1 MENIRCEMLTDSNS
15 ELWNKYFGLS
25 QEISRK
31 HYSSGYMPGK
41 TVQKFKEQ
49 ILNNSV
55 NLSLHRD
62 FVVFEND
69 KPAAWFDLSNVESD
83 LYFGFDVLHD
93 EVPENIMRTLL
104 TRLYAELKESGFKYA
119 VNYTF
124 REPMIDAFK
133 RTGAEINEE
142 MQISRLERK
151 DMDVSYFKKI
161 TDNEEL
167 NKLRLEFYEE
177 IPDVLLNRFIEFS
190 QSMISEIGV
199 LNPYEPKMYPLTA
212 ESWKK
217 NLKNFGNKVIAVFLF
232 GDEKE
237 IAGLSWV
244 ISYPESISTVQHN
257 GGLTAVA
264 PKYRGKGIAKYL
276 KAKIYLKLLEE
287 NKEFKYITTDTM
299 TWNKYMYRINED
311 LGFKSYRKGCSF
323 KLTADFLK
331 NYLGR

>member
-1 MENIRCEMLTDSNS
+1 MLTDSNS

-31 HYSSGYMPGK
+31 HYSSGYMPGI

-49 ILNNSV
+49 IISNSV

-93 EVPENIMRTLL
+93 EVSENIMRTLI
-104 TRLYAELKESGFKYA
+104 TRLYAELKESRFNYA

-124 REPMIDAFK
+124 REPMINAFK
-133 RTGAEINEE
+133 SIGVEINEE
-142 MQISRLERK
+142 MQISRLKRE
-151 DMDVSYFKKI
+151 DMDVVYYKKI
-161 TDNEEL
+161 TGNEEL
-167 NKLRLEFYEE
+167 NKWKLEFYEE
-177 IPDVLLNRFIEFS
+177 IPEELMDRFIEFS
-190 QSMISEIGV
+190 QRMISEIGI
-199 LNPYEPKMYPLTA
+199 LNPYKPKMYPLTA
-212 ESWKK
+212 ESWKN
-217 NLKNFGNKVIAVFLF
+217 NLKNFGNKIIAVFLF

-244 ISYPESISTVQHN
+244 ISYPESLSTVQHN

-264 PKYRGKGIAKYL
+264 PNYRGKGIAKYL
-276 KAKIYLKLLEE
+276 KAKTYLKLLEE
-287 NKEFKYITTDTM
+287 NKDLKYVTTDTM
-299 TWNKYMYRINED
+299 PWNKYMYRINED

-323 KLTADFLK
+323 KLTVDFLK
-331 NYLGR
+331 NYLNK